1 MWARK
6 GRGRWSFCRAKRRTT
21 SCLDINPEE
30 FAVTGTVP
38 VFDTARLLSRL
49 QTKQKLT
56 KNEAAPVVVL
66 LSFWGP
72 GGGGV
77 LFSFYDRFYA
87 SISTLR

>member
-1 MWARK
+1 M
-6 GRGRWSFCRAKRRTT
+6 
-21 SCLDINPEE
+21 
-30 FAVTGTVP
+30 TGTVP

-56 KNEAAPVVVL
+56 KKEVAPVVVL
-66 LSFWGP
+66 LSFLGG

-87 SISTLR
+87 SISTLK